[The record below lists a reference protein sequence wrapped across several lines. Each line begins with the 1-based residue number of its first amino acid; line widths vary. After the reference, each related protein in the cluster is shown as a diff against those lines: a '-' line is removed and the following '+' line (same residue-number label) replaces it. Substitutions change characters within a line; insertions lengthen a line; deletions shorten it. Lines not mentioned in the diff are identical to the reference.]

1 MAELRSIPAAPERV
15 IAWLRMRAT
24 GNPSSAALGQ
34 TWTEVAAELG
44 LTREAT
50 YRALAR
56 LERDGRIVREE
67 SRVSL
72 GTA

>member
-1 MAELRSIPAAPERV
+1 MSPIRSPDPGHGLVGKAPSV
-15 IAWLRMRAT
+15 
-24 GNPSSAALGQ
+24 ALDR

-56 LERDGRIVREE
+56 LERDGRIVWEE
-67 SRVSL
+67 GRVSL
-72 GTA
+72 RAT